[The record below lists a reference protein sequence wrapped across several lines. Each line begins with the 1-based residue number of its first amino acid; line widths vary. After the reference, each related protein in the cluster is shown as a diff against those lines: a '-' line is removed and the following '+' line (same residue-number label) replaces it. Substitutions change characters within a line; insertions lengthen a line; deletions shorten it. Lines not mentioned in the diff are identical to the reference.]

1 LGVDQPLVAGLLP
14 WVVMLLVVVVAGVL
28 VVVDVVVNPLRIFW
42 YVGEVALLDRRRGEL
57 PLGGRLSLLVGV
69 VLLVGLMMVGM
80 VVWVGEWVTVVCG

>member
-1 LGVDQPLVAGLLP
+1 
-14 WVVMLLVVVVAGVL
+14 LVVVVAGVL

-42 YVGEVALLDRRRGEL
+42 YVGEVVLLDRRRGEL

-80 VVWVGEWVTVVCG
+80 VVGLMMVGMVVWVGEWVTVTVVCG